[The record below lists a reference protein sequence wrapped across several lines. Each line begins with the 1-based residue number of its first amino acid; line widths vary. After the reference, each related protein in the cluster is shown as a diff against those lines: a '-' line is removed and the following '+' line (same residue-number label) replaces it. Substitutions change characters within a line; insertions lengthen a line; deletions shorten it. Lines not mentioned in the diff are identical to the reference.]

1 MYVNVQNW
9 NHFEAL
15 LKSKNVK
22 EIYYTFNQKTRQIH
36 LKFTDGNVI
45 YEHVT
50 PRDRFPFDC
59 DIYIEP
65 EEEIT
70 KLTKPE
76 EVYNVVLGRE
86 IVYLI
91 GSQKIRG
98 FNMWVIYSN
107 FVMVARELLESVLKG
122 YTLVE
127 GDLRY

>member
-1 MYVNVQNW
+1 MYVNISHWDQ
-9 NHFEAL
+9 FEAL
-15 LKSKNVK
+15 LKSKGVK
-22 EIYYTFNQKTRQIH
+22 EIYYTFDQKTRQIR

-76 EVYNVVLGRE
+76 EVYNVILGKE
-86 IVYLI
+86 IVYLV

-107 FVMVARELLESVLKG
+107 FVIVGRDLLENVLKG

-127 GDLRY
+127 GDLQY

>member
-9 NHFEAL
+9 DQFEAL
-15 LKSKNVK
+15 LKSKGVK
-22 EIYYTFNQKTRQIH
+22 EIYYTFDQKTRQIH
-36 LKFTDGNVI
+36 LKFTDGAVI

-59 DIYIEP
+59 DIYIGP

-70 KLTKPE
+70 RLTKPE
-76 EVYNVVLGRE
+76 QVYNVILGKE
-86 IVYLI
+86 INYLV

-98 FNMWVIYSN
+98 LNMWVVYSN
-107 FVMVARELLESVLKG
+107 FVMIARELLESVLKD